1 MKKQLSRKLSEVYK
15 YTVPDNCEH
24 IFLIRND
31 RKLLEDY
38 EARHKPVLIDI
49 WGSCISRES
58 VNRNSL
64 GIYVDKYIF
73 KQPFLLADE
82 PEIPFDNDLS
92 ADKFCGSKWRRRTV
106 KEAFLHEGKRILS
119 DSNAEWLIVDMYDLI
134 CNMRKYGDSLFEVD
148 DFILRTAFY
157 KSISDKCESTYLF
170 NERSRGYLERA
181 LENFCKFVTERYGK
195 NIILI
200 KADLKDRYISLDN
213 TLEMLSDS
221 DNTFKTKKAFI
232 NGFEE
237 EFARLTDCRVIDIS
251 KRFYADDRF
260 ALGGAHI
267 VHYEDEFYSQCCKHI
282 TAFLAGADSRY
293 TDKVDEEYIAL
304 RDMKIK

>member
-1 MKKQLSRKLSEVYK
+1 
-15 YTVPDNCEH
+15 
-24 IFLIRND
+24 
-31 RKLLEDY
+31 
-38 EARHKPVLIDI
+38 
-49 WGSCISRES
+49 
-58 VNRNSL
+58 
-64 GIYVDKYIF
+64 
-73 KQPFLLADE
+73 
-82 PEIPFDNDLS
+82 
-92 ADKFCGSKWRRRTV
+92 
-106 KEAFLHEGKRILS
+106 
-119 DSNAEWLIVDMYDLI
+119 
-134 CNMRKYGDSLFEVD
+134 MRKYGDSLFEVD

-157 KSISDKCESTYLF
+157 KSISDKCQSTYLF
-170 NERSRGYLERA
+170 NERSREYLKRA

>member
-1 MKKQLSRKLSEVYK
+1 
-15 YTVPDNCEH
+15 
-24 IFLIRND
+24 
-31 RKLLEDY
+31 
-38 EARHKPVLIDI
+38 
-49 WGSCISRES
+49 
-58 VNRNSL
+58 
-64 GIYVDKYIF
+64 
-73 KQPFLLADE
+73 
-82 PEIPFDNDLS
+82 
-92 ADKFCGSKWRRRTV
+92 
-106 KEAFLHEGKRILS
+106 
-119 DSNAEWLIVDMYDLI
+119 MYDLI

-157 KSISDKCESTYLF
+157 KSISDKCQSTYLF
-170 NERSRGYLERA
+170 NERSREYLKRA
-181 LENFCKFVTERYGK
+181 LE
-195 NIILI
+195 
-200 KADLKDRYISLDN
+200 N

>member
-1 MKKQLSRKLSEVYK
+1 
-15 YTVPDNCEH
+15 
-24 IFLIRND
+24 
-31 RKLLEDY
+31 
-38 EARHKPVLIDI
+38 
-49 WGSCISRES
+49 
-58 VNRNSL
+58 
-64 GIYVDKYIF
+64 
-73 KQPFLLADE
+73 
-82 PEIPFDNDLS
+82 
-92 ADKFCGSKWRRRTV
+92 
-106 KEAFLHEGKRILS
+106 
-119 DSNAEWLIVDMYDLI
+119 
-134 CNMRKYGDSLFEVD
+134 
-148 DFILRTAFY
+148 
-157 KSISDKCESTYLF
+157 
-170 NERSRGYLERA
+170 
-181 LENFCKFVTERYGK
+181 
-195 NIILI
+195 
-200 KADLKDRYISLDN
+200 
-213 TLEMLSDS
+213 MLSDS